1 MTTMNGI
8 TNIFHLIKLDINL
21 ARQRDPASR
30 TNLEI
35 LLCSNG
41 IHAKWGYRIAHW
53 LWNHNLKLVGRILS
67 NLNRFLTG
75 VEIHP
80 GAVIG
85 PGFFIDHGM
94 GIVVGETAE
103 IGRDVTIYHGVTLGG
118 VKREKG
124 KRHPTINDGVVIGAG
139 AKILGAIEVGKHS
152 RIGANAVVVKPVPPN
167 SIVVGVPGQ
176 VVVSSIPRPLV
187 DLNHGQLPDTLGDSL
202 AAIMAKM
209 DKLENKMRS
218 YQLPNDASNGNGY
231 APIPQPTEDGS
242 WRGEDFMI

>member
-1 MTTMNGI
+1 MI
-8 TNIFHLIKLDINL
+8 TINDLLQLTHRDIHL
-21 ARQRDPASR
+21 ARERDPASR

-41 IHAKWGYRIAHW
+41 IHAMWGYRVANW
-53 LWNHNLKLVGRILS
+53 LWNHNLKLTGRILS
-67 NLNRFLTG
+67 NITRFLTG

-85 PGFFIDHGM
+85 SGFFIDHGM
-94 GIVVGETAE
+94 GIVIGETAE
-103 IGRDVTIYHGVTLGG
+103 IGNDVTIYHGVTLGG

-124 KRHPTINDGVVIGAG
+124 KRHPTIRDGVVIGAG

-176 VVVSSIPRPLV
+176 VVVSSIPRPMV

-209 DKLENKMRS
+209 DRLENKMKS
-218 YQLPNDASNGNGY
+218 MDPQHDPTNGNGF
-231 APIPQPTEDGS
+231 APIPQPLENGS

>member
-1 MTTMNGI
+1 MSAI
-8 TNIFHLIKLDINL
+8 TNTYSMISQDISI
-21 ARQRDPASR
+21 ARERDPASR

-41 IHAKWGYRIAHW
+41 IHAIWGYRIAHW
-53 LWNHNLKLVGRILS
+53 LWNHHLKLAGRIFS
-67 NLNRFLTG
+67 NIIRFLTG

-80 GAVIG
+80 GALIDS
-85 PGFFIDHGM
+85 GFFIDHGM

-103 IGRDVTIYHGVTLGG
+103 IGKDVTIFHGVTLGG

-124 KRHPTINDGVVIGAG
+124 KRHPTIGDGVVIGAG
-139 AKILGAIEVGKHS
+139 AKILGAIDIGHHS

-187 DLNHGQLPDTLGDSL
+187 DLNHGQLPDTLGESL
-202 AAIMAKM
+202 AAIML
-209 DKLENKMRS
+209 KLDRLEGKIKSFAPPQDSN
-218 YQLPNDASNGNGY
+218 NGNSF
-231 APIPQPTEDGS
+231 PTIPQPTEDGS

>member
-1 MTTMNGI
+1 MFN
-8 TNIFHLIKLDINL
+8 LIRQDIII
-21 ARQRDPASR
+21 AKERDPASR
-30 TNLEI
+30 TSLEI
-35 LLCSNG
+35 LLFYTG
-41 IHAKWGYRIAHW
+41 IHAIWGHRIAHW
-53 LWNHNLKLVGRILS
+53 LWNHNLKLAGRLLS
-67 NLNRFLTG
+67 NITRFLTG

-85 PGFFIDHGM
+85 SGFFIDHGM

-103 IGRDVTIYHGVTLGG
+103 IGENVTIYHGVTLGG
-118 VKREKG
+118 VRRKKG
-124 KRHPTINDGVVIGAG
+124 KRHPTIRDGVVIGAG

-202 AAIMAKM
+202 AAIMTKM
-209 DKLENKMRS
+209 DRLETKIQS
-218 YQLPNDASNGNGY
+218 FAKPNGSTNGNGY
-231 APIPQPTEDGS
+231 LSIPQPSEDGS

>member
-1 MTTMNGI
+1 MNRA
-8 TNIFHLIKLDINL
+8 TNIYHLISQDIRI
-21 ARQRDPASR
+21 AKERDPASR
-30 TNLEI
+30 TGLEI
-35 LLCSNG
+35 LLCYTG
-41 IHAKWGYRIAHW
+41 IHAIWGHRIAHW
-53 LWNHNLKLVGRILS
+53 MWKHNLKLPGRIFS
-67 NLNRFLTG
+67 NINRFLTG

-85 PGFFIDHGM
+85 SGFFIDHGM

-103 IGRDVTIYHGVTLGG
+103 IGNNVTIYHGVTLGG

-124 KRHPTINDGVVIGAG
+124 KRHPTIRDGVVIGAG

-152 RIGANAVVVKPVPPN
+152 RIGANAVVVKSVPPN
-167 SIVVGVPGQ
+167 SIVVGIPGQ

-202 AAIMAKM
+202 AAIMSKM
-209 DKLENKMRS
+209 DKLERKIQS
-218 YQLPNDASNGNGY
+218 IGTPHGPTNGNGS
-231 APIPQPTEDGS
+231 PHIPQPSEDGS